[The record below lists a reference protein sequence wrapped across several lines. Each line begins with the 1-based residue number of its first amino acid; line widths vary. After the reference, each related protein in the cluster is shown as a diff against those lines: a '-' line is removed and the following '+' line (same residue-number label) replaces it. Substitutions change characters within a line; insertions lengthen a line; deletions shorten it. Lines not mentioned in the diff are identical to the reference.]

1 MNIDGK
7 RELLRKL
14 FGTST
19 HGSTGTCHCGVMH
32 YDAANF
38 WDDDHQN
45 NVLPS
50 AEAAAKASP
59 KDYQFHG
66 GAISY
71 VRLAGAMYVIGCRCE
86 TDELLLGVLN
96 EDRQKVLQ
104 FLKHTQDTVNVNA
117 LS

>member
-1 MNIDGK
+1 MNIDVK

-38 WDDDHQN
+38 WDDDHQD

-50 AEAAAKASP
+50 AEAAAKTSP
-59 KDYQFHG
+59 KDYQFHDS
-66 GAISY
+66 AISY
-71 VRLAGAMYVIGCRCE
+71 VRLAGAMYVIGCRCK